1 MSHSCWHTGLRLIAS
16 LAIEQSEEW
25 ETGRQ
30 YLDVSLLEEWSSEWT
45 RQWPFDEPAQPAGEL
60 ALVKGKKQ
68 D

>member
-1 MSHSCWHTGLRLIAS
+1 LRLITA

-30 YLDVSLLEEWSSEWT
+30 YLDASLLEGWSLTEE
-45 RQWPFDEPAQPAGEL
+45 REWPFNEPSEPAGEL
-60 ALVKGKKQ
+60 ALVKGKKR